1 LAGRVIRAAE
11 PYYIVA
17 IASLL
22 LFPALRPSWT
32 AIALSGLALLWLA
45 RAVTARELWPA
56 TPFNDALLL
65 LCLSM
70 PLAIWASAVPEL
82 TLPKLT
88 GLILGLA
95 VFRVLA
101 FGINDRRS
109 FGIGLAAFVLVGA
122 GIWMVGL
129 LGMRLAFLQPV
140 VQRLP
145 AALVS
150 LPGAP
155 DQGINPNQLAGAL
168 TLYLPVVLVL
178 ALGCARERRPVP
190 AAILTA
196 AGLAGVA
203 TLILTNSRAGWFGFG
218 ASLIALAVLWAL
230 IGSGRPVRVIVLG
243 LASAALV
250 GGLIAGVL
258 LLPPTPAGGASDA
271 VPGLQMGEVAQQL
284 SLESRVEIWS
294 RALYALQDFPF
305 TGVGLGTFRRVVN
318 LLYPLFLTP
327 PEVDIA
333 HTHNVFLQAGVDLGL
348 GGLVAYLA
356 LVIIAGVTGWQVARQ
371 TGGFLRLVA
380 VGLVAALIGYHVYG
394 MADALALGSKPS
406 VILWMIL
413 GLIASLANR
422 HDNREW
428 VS

>member
-1 LAGRVIRAAE
+1 MAGRVIRTAE

-17 IASLL
+17 IAPLL
-22 LFPALRPSWT
+22 LFPAFRPSWT
-32 AIALSGLALLWLA
+32 VAALSGLALLWLG
-45 RAVTARELWPA
+45 RAVAAREPWPV
-56 TPFNDALLL
+56 TPFNGALLL
-65 LCLSM
+65 LCLSI

-95 VFRVLA
+95 VFRVLV
-101 FGINDRRS
+101 FGIHDRRS

-129 LGMRLAFLQPV
+129 LGVRLAFLQPV

-145 AALVS
+145 AVLVS

-168 TLYLPVVLVL
+168 VLYLPVVFAL
-178 ALGCARERRPVP
+178 ALSCAREQRPVP

-196 AGLAGVA
+196 AGLAGAA
-203 TLILTNSRAGWFGFG
+203 TLLATHSRAGWVGFG
-218 ASLIALAVLWAL
+218 ASLSALAVLLAL
-230 IGSGRPVRVIVLG
+230 VGSGKRVKVIALG
-243 LASAALV
+243 LAAAALV
-250 GGLIAGVL
+250 GGLMAAIL
-258 LLPPTPAGGASDA
+258 LLSPILAGGASDA
-271 VPGLQMGEVAQQL
+271 VAGSQMGEMVQQL

-327 PEVDIA
+327 PDTDIGHA
-333 HTHNVFLQAGVDLGL
+333 HNVFLQAGVDLGL

-356 LVIIAGVTGWQVARQ
+356 LVIIAGVTGWQIARE

-406 VILWMIL
+406 IILWMIL
-413 GLIASLANR
+413 GLIAALANHHGDR
-422 HDNREW
+422 AW
-428 VS
+428 AS